1 MFSGGLD
8 KVSVNTMESHT
19 MRMMHVG
26 LRETRINFTHMLS
39 KRSPIQCN
47 VYCMILWEVQ
57 QWSAANLVCV
67 KLCGVHLWFVQFLVC
82 MIGY

>member
-1 MFSGGLD
+1 
-8 KVSVNTMESHT
+8 
-19 MRMMHVG
+19 MRMMHII

-39 KRSPIQCN
+39 KRSHIQWN

-57 QWSAANLVCV
+57 QCSAANLVYV
-67 KLCGVHLWFVQFLVC
+67 KLCRVHLWFVQFLVC